1 MKKTNLFF
9 FALFIAANVFVGC
22 DSSLYDDVSVSNQSK
37 SMELAVADNGED
49 AYYWYKGE
57 KHYLTPDYSSSFI
70 VYDGSASTVSN
81 QAILLG
87 GDYRSTNSGLA
98 TRAFGSQNKKWA
110 IVDGSALQSRSGQ
123 DAANISYQSP
133 VYKSAKTGN
142 TVRLSNLIHLKLK
155 SQADSTMMYEQI
167 EKYGLSVYSQNKHM
181 PLWYSLSCDT
191 NAYGTALEVCNLLHD
206 TGLFAVVEPDFMP
219 DLKQSLT
226 AFQAPN
232 DTYYNNQWYLH
243 GTYSINWAEASTI
256 ATGENVEIGLVDT
269 GVECSHPD
277 FNMSY
282 VRHTYDAYANM
293 IYGANIYKQHG
304 TECAGIIAAV
314 KNNNMGIAGICSKVY
329 VSSYSDPLDPRPN
342 ITQDLASDL
351 YVAVTSSDI
360 VSCSWGGEDL
370 VSSEIEDAIDIYAT
384 WGRNNKGTVV
394 VFSTGND
401 FGSVSFP
408 ANCNPNILAV
418 GASDTNGKKADFSN
432 YGPEVDVV
440 APGVNIQTLGFNG
453 NSTYGYTT
461 DSGTSMACPQV
472 SAIAAL
478 ILSINP
484 NLKAIEVNDIIEQ
497 TARKVGGYSYTTTSG
512 RPNGTWNNYMGYG
525 LVDATAA
532 VKAAQATL
540 SK

>member
-22 DSSLYDDVSVSNQSK
+22 DSSLYDDVSVSNQGK

-87 GDYRSTNSGLA
+87 GDYRSANSGLA

-123 DAANISYQSP
+123 NVANISYQSP

-155 SQADSTMMYEQI
+155 SQADSAMMYEQI

-277 FNMSY
+277 FDMSH
-282 VRHTYDAYANM
+282 VRHTYDAYGGSIYAAG
-293 IYGANIYKQHG
+293 IYGEHG
-304 TECAGIIAAV
+304 TECAGIIAAI
-314 KNNNMGIAGICSKVY
+314 KNNNLGIAGICSKVY
-329 VSSYSDPLDPRPN
+329 VSSYADPLEPRPN

-351 YVAVTSSDI
+351 YMAVTSSDI

-370 VSSEIEDAIDIYAT
+370 VSSEISEAIDYFAA

-394 VFSTGND
+394 VFATGND
-401 FGSVSFP
+401 FGDVIFP
-408 ANCNPNILAV
+408 ANSNPNILAV
-418 GASDTNGKKADFSN
+418 GASDANGRKADFSN

-472 SAIAAL
+472 AAIAAL

>member
-1 MKKTNLFF
+1 MKVTNVIFATLFVAANLFV
-9 FALFIAANVFVGC
+9 AC
-22 DSSLYDDVSVSNQSK
+22 DSSMYDAPVAEQAK
-37 SMELAVADNGED
+37 SMELSVTDGSD

-70 VYDGSASTVSN
+70 VYDGSANAVASHD
-81 QAILLG
+81 ILLG
-87 GDYRSTNSGLA
+87 GDYGPSQSKVA
-98 TRAFGSQNKKWA
+98 TRASENKNKKWA
-110 IVDGSALQSRSGQ
+110 VVNGCVLQSRSGQ
-123 DAANISYQSP
+123 DNPGISYQSP
-133 VYKSAKTGN
+133 VYKSAETGN

-155 SQADSTMMYEQI
+155 SEGDTTVMYEQMR
-167 EKYGLSVYSQNKHM
+167 KYGLSVYSQNKFM

-191 NAYGTALEVCNLLHD
+191 NTYGTALEVCNLLHD
-206 TGLFAVVEPDFMP
+206 TEMFAVVEPDFMA
-219 DLKQSLT
+219 DMKQALT

-256 ATGENVEIGLVDT
+256 ATGENVEIGLIDT

-277 FNMSY
+277 FDMSR
-282 VRHTYDAYANM
+282 VRHTYDAYGGS
-293 IYGANIYKQHG
+293 IYGASIYGEHG
-304 TECAGIIAAV
+304 TECAGIIAAI
-314 KNNNMGIAGICSKVY
+314 KNNNLGIAGICSKVY
-329 VSSYSDPLDPRPN
+329 VSSYSDPLEPRPN

-370 VSSEIEDAIDIYAT
+370 VSSEISEAIDYFAA

-394 VFSTGND
+394 VFSTGNN
-401 FGSVSFP
+401 FGDVVFP
-408 ANCNPNILAV
+408 ANSNPNILAV
-418 GASDTNGKKADFSN
+418 GASDANGRKADFSN

-461 DSGTSMACPQV
+461 DSGTSMSCPQV
-472 SAIAAL
+472 AAIAAL

-484 NLKAIEVNDIIEQ
+484 DLKAIEVNDIIEQ
-497 TARKVGGYSYTTTSG
+497 TARKVGGYSYATTSG

-540 SK
+540 NE